1 MVNFF
6 FKEKKIIFI
15 FNSIIFFWMPEY
27 IMKNGS
33 WKRKWKK
40 KLILKIVKFLKLNL
54 KRKIEE
60 EEEKIINFTL
70 IQNSKNINK
79 L

>member
-1 MVNFF
+1 M
-6 FKEKKIIFI
+6 
-15 FNSIIFFWMPEY
+15 
-27 IMKNGS
+27 
-33 WKRKWKK
+33 KK

>member
-1 MVNFF
+1 M
-6 FKEKKIIFI
+6 
-15 FNSIIFFWMPEY
+15 
-27 IMKNGS
+27 
-33 WKRKWKK
+33 KK

-70 IQNSKNINK
+70 IQNSKNY
-79 L
+79 

>member
-1 MVNFF
+1 MR
-6 FKEKKIIFI
+6 I
-15 FNSIIFFWMPEY
+15 
-27 IMKNGS
+27 
-33 WKRKWKK
+33 

-70 IQNSKNINK
+70 IQNSKNY
-79 L
+79 